1 MRKQVLVGIMFLG
14 LAVLLQADRTVVFQ
28 ETQERFA
35 NPERGFYHY
44 MVLNKIKDIRELD
57 DLRLRHQY
65 ITLIYGKIEAN
76 EFYNK
81 DLSKE
86 FLRKIEWG
94 FYCARQAGLKVIV
107 CVSYSDKVGAP
118 DASLDTIL
126 RHIDQLKPVFREN
139 ADVIYL
145 VKAGFIGPW
154 GEWHSWQASPDT
166 LANRRIILDRLL
178 EAVPRDRMLV
188 LRTPKYKLDLF
199 DGKTLAEKEAFGG
212 SPISRIGFHNDCFL
226 SSDDDVGTY
235 TSEKPRW
242 AWIQYI
248 GSETR
253 FTPFGGETCKLYSI
267 GQCAGTLEEM
277 HDLHCSWLNW
287 DYHPEVRDR
296 WQKSGCLDEIERRLG
311 YRFVLR
317 NISMT
322 DAIALDTIAPDDQ
335 NHVDVKIQLDNT
347 GFASPFNPRPVELIL
362 RGEKKVFTQTLDE
375 DPRFWLPGKPIVI
388 KATLKIPGEFLG
400 RTCQLELRLPDPT
413 PVLRD
418 NPRYAI
424 RLANMG
430 VWDENTGTNVLIRG
444 IEIPKPEIQIT
455 RKRR

>member
-1 MRKQVLVGIMFLG
+1 MRRQVLAGMMFLG
-14 LAVLLQADRTVVFQ
+14 LVILSRADRTVVFE

-44 MVLNKIKDIRELD
+44 MVLNKINAPRELD
-57 DLRLRHQY
+57 DLRHRY

-76 EFYNK
+76 EFHNK
-81 DLSKE
+81 DLSKD
-86 FLRKIEWG
+86 FLHKIEWG
-94 FYCARQAGLKVIV
+94 FYCARQAGLKVIF
-107 CVSYSDKVGAP
+107 CMSYSDKIGAP

-126 RHIDQLKPVFREN
+126 RHIDQLKPILREN

-154 GEWHSWQASPDT
+154 GEWHSWQAGPDT
-166 LANRRIILDRLL
+166 LQNRRLILDRLL

-199 DGKTLAEKEAFGG
+199 GGKTLAEKEAFSG

-226 SSDDDVGTY
+226 SGDDDVGTY
-235 TSEKPRW
+235 TPEKPRW

-267 GQCAGTLEEM
+267 GQCANALEEM

-287 DYHPEVRDR
+287 DYHPNVRDR

-317 NISMT
+317 NVSIGE
-322 DAIALDTIAPDDQ
+322 IAKDDRNQ
-335 NHVDVKIQLDNT
+335 NHFDIEIRLDNA

-362 RGEKKVFTQTLDE
+362 RSGKESFIQALDE

-388 KATLKIPGEFLG
+388 KTALKIPDEFLG
-400 RTCQLELRLPDPT
+400 RTCCLELRLPDPA

-418 NPRYAI
+418 DPRYAI
-424 RLANMG
+424 RLANTN

-444 IEIPKPEIQIT
+444 MEIPKPKIQIT
-455 RKRR
+455 RKQR